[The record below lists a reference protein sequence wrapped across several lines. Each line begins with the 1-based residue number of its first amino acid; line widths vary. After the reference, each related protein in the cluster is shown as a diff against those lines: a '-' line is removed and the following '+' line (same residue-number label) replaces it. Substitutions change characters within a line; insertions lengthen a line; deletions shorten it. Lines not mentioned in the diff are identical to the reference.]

1 MQEPRGYK
9 MPLLGRGIAE
19 GMVNVF
25 ANSAKF
31 YWRMWGPLGEP
42 IIRATEEW
50 ANTQRRYLQSL
61 REAQQSEG
69 QEVEDREVE
78 AREEPQA
85 AATAEAD
92 LQEPQAAT
100 TTTPEIQADAEEPPI
115 EDYDSLNVNQ
125 VTQRLGELSVEEIER
140 LREYEAKNKNRRSL
154 MQRFD
159 TRIGAAREGRGG
171 A

>member
-1 MQEPRGYK
+1 

-25 ANSAKF
+25 AKSANF

-42 IIRATEEW
+42 MIRATEEW
-50 ANTQRRYLQSL
+50 ANTQRRYLESL
-61 REAQQSEG
+61 RETRKAEG
-69 QEVEDREVE
+69 QEAEDREVE
-78 AREEPQA
+78 VREEPQA
-85 AATAEAD
+85 VTTAEAD

-100 TTTPEIQADAEEPPI
+100 TTTPKIQADAEELPI
-115 EDYDSLNVNQ
+115 EDYESLNVNQ

-140 LREYEAKNKNRRSL
+140 LREYEANNKNRRSL
-154 MQRFD
+154 MRRFD
-159 TRIGAAREGRGG
+159 TRISAAREGRGG

>member
-31 YWRMWGPLGEP
+31 YWRIWGPLGEP
-42 IIRATEEW
+42 MIRATEEW
-50 ANTQRRYLQSL
+50 ANTQRRYLESL
-61 REAQQSEG
+61 RETRKAED
-69 QEVEDREVE
+69 QEAEDQELEVWE
-78 AREEPQA
+78 
-85 AATAEAD
+85 
-92 LQEPQAAT
+92 EPQAAT
-100 TTTPEIQADAEEPPI
+100 TTTPEIQADAEELPI
-115 EDYDSLNVNQ
+115 EDYESLNVNQ

-140 LREYEAKNKNRRSL
+140 LRDYEAKNKNRRSL

-159 TRIGAAREGRGG
+159 TRIGAVREGRGG

>member
-25 ANSAKF
+25 AKSANF

-42 IIRATEEW
+42 MIRATEEW
-50 ANTQRRYLQSL
+50 ANTQRRYLESL
-61 REAQQSEG
+61 RETRKAEG
-69 QEVEDREVE
+69 QEAEDREVE
-78 AREEPQA
+78 VRE
-85 AATAEAD
+85 
-92 LQEPQAAT
+92 EPQAAT
-100 TTTPEIQADAEEPPI
+100 TTTPKIQADAEELPI
-115 EDYDSLNVNQ
+115 EDYESLNVNQ
-125 VTQRLGELSVEEIER
+125 VTQRLGELNVEEIER